1 MSVTRVGTK
10 ADVDPVLCTIYLACH
25 VHSGSVRSKSLV
37 DSGVCAQAW
46 ASWLIMSGEP
56 PQAGNGAGK
65 SRRRR
70 QWKDCRPVARQVS
83 TVGGD
88 PRGPF
93 LLVRI
98 PHGSITGLVLVR
110 IPFWHPGSYPVS
122 PPARLFI
129 GRLWCRGYHV
139 WFPTMRPGFESRLAH
154 HFTQRGPRWPSG
166 LRRST

>member
-1 MSVTRVGTK
+1 M
-10 ADVDPVLCTIYLACH
+10 ADVDPVLCIIYLACH

-98 PHGSITGLVLVR
+98 P
-110 IPFWHPGSYPVS
+110 GSYP
-122 PPARLFI
+122 AR
-129 GRLWCRGYHV
+129 
-139 WFPTMRPGFESRLAH
+139 
-154 HFTQRGPRWPSG
+154 
-166 LRRST
+166 

>member
-1 MSVTRVGTK
+1 MTRVGTK
-10 ADVDPVLCTIYLACH
+10 ADVDPVLCTTYLACH
-25 VHSGSVRSKSLV
+25 VQPGSVRSKSMV
-37 DSGVCAQAW
+37 DSGVCAKAW

-93 LLVRI
+93 LVPIDCPCTKKRGESGFRSRCLVVANDA
-98 PHGSITGLVLVR
+98 L
-110 IPFWHPGSYPVS
+110 Y
-122 PPARLFI
+122 RL
-129 GRLWCRGYHV
+129 
-139 WFPTMRPGFESRLAH
+139 S
-154 HFTQRGPRWPSG
+154 
-166 LRRST
+166 